1 MKRTFSF
8 TFVICMLFMTVLV
21 GCDTL
26 VDGPYSSGTPES
38 DVSLNETGSQTSASD
53 DGVSGSTASQ
63 TSSVTS
69 GTGTSSTT
77 SQTQKSTTS
86 SPTTPPSSKPKITT
100 TAPVVL
106 GKSENNIEFI
116 GRFAPVGGTDYK
128 QFDWSGSTITAGFEG
143 TEISVILK
151 ILRNGPYGAN
161 DYFNVTVDNGKP
173 YVLKITKGTDKY
185 TLASGLKNGY
195 HTVVVT
201 KRTEGPFGGLIQFEG
216 FDYGTGKAAP
226 APARRER
233 RIEIYGD
240 SISAGYGNE
249 GTGQGFRLHE
259 ENADLTYASITA
271 RNLNAEYTTI
281 ALSGHG
287 LHVSLSQSTT
297 EVVPKY
303 FDRNLYKTAS
313 TYRFNQPDP
322 DVVIIN
328 LGTNDYAAGVS
339 DADYYASYMDF
350 VAKIRRKYPD
360 AYIVLTTCGG
370 TNRPLD
376 LLQQIVDT
384 RKAKYGDEKIGRFIG
399 DYADLDGA
407 LGADGHP
414 SVYGHTQIA
423 DQLTKF
429 LKEKLG
435 W

>member
-1 MKRTFSF
+1 MKRRFCLALAICVIF
-8 TFVICMLFMTVLV
+8 TGVFV
-21 GCDTL
+21 GCDS
-26 VDGPYSSGTPES
+26 VDDPLSG
-38 DVSLNETGSQTSASD
+38 GTSVSD
-53 DGVSGSTASQ
+53 DQPNVTSTDAPSSNSSVSETTTSQ
-63 TSSVTS
+63 TSSVTAA
-69 GTGTSSTT
+69 TDAPSTT
-77 SQTQKSTTS
+77 SQTQKPTTS
-86 SPTTPPSSKPKITT
+86 SPATIPSGKPTT
-100 TAPVVL
+100 TTTTPVVL
-106 GKSENNIEFI
+106 GKSENNVEFI
-116 GRFAPVGGTDYK
+116 GRFATVGGTDHK
-128 QFDWSGSTITAGFEG
+128 QFEWSGSTITAGFEG
-143 TEISVILK
+143 TEISINLK
-151 ILRNGPYGAN
+151 ILRNGPYGEN
-161 DYFNVTVDNGKP
+161 DYFNVTVDNGQP

-201 KRTEGPFGGLIQFEG
+201 KRTEAAFGALIQFEG

-226 APARRER
+226 APARMER

-249 GTGQGFRLHE
+249 GTGNGFRLDE

-271 RNLNAEYTTI
+271 KNLNAEYTAI

-287 LHVSLSQSTT
+287 VHISLSQSTT

-303 FDRNLYKTAS
+303 FDRNLYKTS
-313 TYRFNQPDP
+313 GTYRFNQPDP

-339 DADYYASYMDF
+339 DADYYESYTNF

-370 TNRPLD
+370 TVRPMD

-384 RKAKYGDEKIGRFIG
+384 RRTKYGDEKIGRFVG
-399 DYADLDGA
+399 DFKDLDGA
-407 LGADGHP
+407 FGADGHP
-414 SVYGHTQIA
+414 SVYGHKQLA
-423 DQLTKF
+423 DQLTDY

>member
-1 MKRTFSF
+1 MKRNLCLLL
-8 TFVICMLFMTVLV
+8 VLCLLFA
-21 GCDTL
+21 GCNTADEPL
-26 VDGPYSSGTPES
+26 SSGALTTDALTTGTSTSASSTVGGAS
-38 DVSLNETGSQTSASD
+38 DATSSQTSSATSATIT
-53 DGVSGSTASQ
+53 SSTASQ
-63 TSSVTS
+63 TQKPSVSTQATTS
-69 GTGTSSTT
+69 G
-77 SQTQKSTTS
+77 K
-86 SPTTPPSSKPKITT
+86 PTTTT
-100 TAPVVL
+100 TAPVAL
-106 GKSENNIEFI
+106 GKSENNVEFI
-116 GRFAPVGGTDYK
+116 GRFAAVGGTDYK
-128 QFDWSGSTITAGFEG
+128 KFEWSGSTITAGFEG
-143 TEISVILK
+143 TEISIVLK
-151 ILRNGPYGAN
+151 ILRNGPYGED
-161 DYFNVTVDNGKP
+161 DYFNVTVDNGQP

-185 TLASGLKNGY
+185 VLASGLKNGY
-195 HTVVVT
+195 HTVAVT

-249 GTGQGFRLHE
+249 GTGTGFRLNE

-271 RNLNAEYTTI
+271 KNLNAEYTAI

-287 LHVSLSQSTT
+287 VHKSLSQSTT
-297 EVVPKY
+297 EVTPKY
-303 FDRNLYKTAS
+303 FDSNLYKTSS

-328 LGTNDYAAGVS
+328 LGTNDYAIGVS
-339 DADYYASYMDF
+339 DADYYASLTDF

-370 TNRPLD
+370 TNRPID
-376 LLQQIVDT
+376 LLQQLVDT

-399 DYADLDGA
+399 DFEDLNGA
-407 LGADGHP
+407 FGADGHP
-414 SVYGHTQIA
+414 SVYGHTQLA
-423 DQLTKF
+423 NQLTDY

>member
-1 MKRTFSF
+1 MKRNICLLLVLCLLF
-8 TFVICMLFMTVLV
+8 TGAFAGCNTVDEPL
-21 GCDTL
+21 
-26 VDGPYSSGTPES
+26 SSGVPTS
-38 DVSLNETGSQTSASD
+38 DVSTTETSTSAVSTVSSEGDATSSQTASATS
-53 DGVSGSTASQ
+53 VTN
-63 TSSVTS
+63 TSSIA
-69 GTGTSSTT
+69 
-77 SQTQKSTTS
+77 SQTQKPTGSSQVKTTTRKPTTTTS
-86 SPTTPPSSKPKITT
+86 T
-100 TAPVVL
+100 PVVF

-116 GRFAPVGGTDYK
+116 GRFATVGGTDHK
-128 QFDWSGSTITAGFEG
+128 KFEWSGSTITAGFEG
-143 TEISVILK
+143 TEISILLK
-151 ILRNGPYGAN
+151 ILRNGPYGEN
-161 DYFNVTVDNGKP
+161 DYFNVTVDNGQP

-185 TLASGLKNGY
+185 VLASGLKNGY

-226 APARRER
+226 APARKER

-249 GTGQGFRLHE
+249 GTGTGFRLNE

-271 RNLNAEYTTI
+271 KNLNAEYTAI

-287 LHVSLSQSTT
+287 VHKSLSQSTT
-297 EVVPKY
+297 EVTPKY
-303 FDRNLYKTAS
+303 FDSNLYKTSS

-322 DVVIIN
+322 DVVVIN
-328 LGTNDYAAGVS
+328 LGTNDYAVGVS
-339 DADYYASYMDF
+339 DADYYASLTDF
-350 VAKIRRKYPD
+350 VAKIRRKYAN

-384 RKAKYGDEKIGRFIG
+384 RKTKYGDEKIGRFVG
-399 DYADLDGA
+399 DFEDLDGA
-407 LGADGHP
+407 FGADGHP
-414 SVYGHTQIA
+414 SVYGHTQLA
-423 DQLTKF
+423 NQLTDY

>member
-1 MKRTFSF
+1 MKRHFCL
-8 TFVICMLFMTVLV
+8 VLAICMIFTGVFAGCNHVDDPLV
-21 GCDTL
+21 SDT
-26 VDGPYSSGTPES
+26 PT
-38 DVSLNETGSQTSASD
+38 TGSQSVEINSQASSTVNSPSETTSSQ
-53 DGVSGSTASQ
+53 TAS
-63 TSSVTS
+63 VTAA
-69 GTGTSSTT
+69 TDATSTT
-77 SQTQKSTTS
+77 SQTNKPTASSTTTTTS
-86 SPTTPPSSKPKITT
+86 GKPTTTT

-128 QFDWSGSTITAGFEG
+128 QFEWSGSTITAGFEG
-143 TEISVILK
+143 TGISINLK
-151 ILRNGPYGAN
+151 ILRNGPYGDN
-161 DYFNVTVDNGKP
+161 DYFNVTVDNGQP

-201 KRTEGPFGGLIQFEG
+201 KRTEGAFGALIQFEG

-249 GTGQGFRLHE
+249 GTGTGFRLNE

-271 RNLNAEYTTI
+271 KNLNAEYTTI

-287 LHVSLSQSTT
+287 VHVSLSQSTT

-303 FDRNLYKTAS
+303 FDRNLYKTSS

-328 LGTNDYAAGVS
+328 LGTNDYAAGVT
-339 DADYYASYMDF
+339 DANYYASYTGF

-370 TNRPLD
+370 TVRPID

-384 RKAKYGDEKIGRFIG
+384 RKTKYGDDKIGRFVG
-399 DYADLDGA
+399 DFTDVNGA
-407 LGADGHP
+407 FGADGHP
-414 SVYGHTQIA
+414 SVYGHTQLA
-423 DQLTKF
+423 DQLTDY